1 MAIKPPA
8 WAKGA
13 HPTISGWMKGR
24 ELLVAKTISQSD
36 IDEWNGTLGQAVR
49 ATPALNPTPKT
60 TISVDD
66 FNNKNQKHEEEVF
79 PEIENMSKRELEE
92 FARTKGVELDRRH
105 SKRSLLTIVKD
116 IMK

>member
-36 IDEWNGTLGQAVR
+36 IDEWNGTLGQPVP
-49 ATPALNPTPKT
+49 PAPKPEPEP
-60 TISVDD
+60 VVVVEED
-66 FNNKNQKHEEEVF
+66 FS
-79 PEIENMSKRELEE
+79 EIENMSKRELEE
-92 FARTKGVELDRRH
+92 FARTKGVELDRRQ

-116 IMK
+116 VMK